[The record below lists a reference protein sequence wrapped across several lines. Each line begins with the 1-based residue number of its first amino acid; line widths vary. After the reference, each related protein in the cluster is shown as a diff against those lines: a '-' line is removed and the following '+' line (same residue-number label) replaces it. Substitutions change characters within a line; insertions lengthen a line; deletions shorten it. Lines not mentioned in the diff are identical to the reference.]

1 MPPDVA
7 WLGPLAGCGG
17 WLGIT
22 MEPPSFG
29 VVAVLLLFCVAGV
42 LLLFGVAGV
51 LPPPF
56 CAAELLLPP
65 VPVPPLAASAA

>member
-22 MEPPSFG
+22 MDPLCCVAG
-29 VVAVLLLFCVAGV
+29 VLPCCVAGVLLFCVAGV
-42 LLLFGVAGV
+42 LLPLFCVAAV
-51 LPPPF
+51 
-56 CAAELLLPP
+56 LLPL